1 MKPEE
6 GGNMRYAEAIMI
18 CDKIDLDRIGGR
30 EIDTDTKL
38 DAIQKILSMETINA
52 VKKETLVKVIRWFW
66 NNCVEV
72 ESNDS

>member
-1 MKPEE
+1 
-6 GGNMRYAEAIMI
+6 MRYAEAIMI
-18 CDKIDLDRIGGR
+18 CNKIDLDSIGGR

-66 NNCVEV
+66 NNCVDV
-72 ESNDS
+72 EANE

>member
-1 MKPEE
+1 
-6 GGNMRYAEAIMI
+6 MRYAEAIMI
-18 CDKIDLDRIGGR
+18 CNKIDLDSIGGR

-66 NNCVEV
+66 KNCVDV
-72 ESNDS
+72 EGE

>member
-1 MKPEE
+1 
-6 GGNMRYAEAIMI
+6 MRYAEAIMI
-18 CDKIDLDRIGGR
+18 CNKIDLDSIGGR

-66 NNCVEV
+66 NNCVDV
-72 ESNDS
+72 EANG

>member
-1 MKPEE
+1 
-6 GGNMRYAEAIMI
+6 MRYAEALMI
-18 CDKIDLDRIGGR
+18 CDKIDLDSIGGR

>member
-1 MKPEE
+1 
-6 GGNMRYAEAIMI
+6 MRYAEAIMI
-18 CDKIDLDRIGGR
+18 CNKIDLDNIGGR

-52 VKKETLVKVIRWFW
+52 VKKETLVNVIRWFW

-72 ESNDS
+72 ESNEV

>member
-1 MKPEE
+1 
-6 GGNMRYAEAIMI
+6 MRYAEAIMI
-18 CDKIDLDRIGGR
+18 CNKIDLDSIGGR

-66 NNCVEV
+66 KNCVDV
-72 ESNDS
+72 EANG

>member
-1 MKPEE
+1 
-6 GGNMRYAEAIMI
+6 MRYAEAIMI
-18 CDKIDLDRIGGR
+18 CNKIELDSIGGR

-66 NNCVEV
+66 NNCVDV
-72 ESNDS
+72 EANE

>member
-1 MKPEE
+1 
-6 GGNMRYAEAIMI
+6 MRYAEAIMI
-18 CDKIDLDRIGGR
+18 CNKIDLDSIGGR

-66 NNCVEV
+66 NNCVDV
-72 ESNDS
+72 EENE

>member
-1 MKPEE
+1 
-6 GGNMRYAEAIMI
+6 MRYAEAIMI
-18 CDKIDLDRIGGR
+18 CNKIDLDSIGGR
-30 EIDTDTKL
+30 KIDTDTKL

-72 ESNDS
+72 KSNDS

>member
-1 MKPEE
+1 
-6 GGNMRYAEAIMI
+6 MRYAEAIMI
-18 CDKIDLDRIGGR
+18 CDKIDLGSIGGR

-72 ESNDS
+72 KSNDS

>member
-1 MKPEE
+1 
-6 GGNMRYAEAIMI
+6 MRYAEAIMI
-18 CDKIDLDRIGGR
+18 CDKIDLDSIGGR

-66 NNCVEV
+66 NNCVDAEAN
-72 ESNDS
+72 E

>member
-1 MKPEE
+1 
-6 GGNMRYAEAIMI
+6 MRYAEAIMI
-18 CDKIDLDRIGGR
+18 CNEIDLDSIGGR
-30 EIDTDTKL
+30 EIDTDIKL

-72 ESNDS
+72 ESNEV

>member
-1 MKPEE
+1 
-6 GGNMRYAEAIMI
+6 MRYAEAIMI
-18 CDKIDLDRIGGR
+18 CNKIELDSIGGR

-38 DAIQKILSMETINA
+38 DAIPKIMSMETINA

>member
-1 MKPEE
+1 
-6 GGNMRYAEAIMI
+6 MRYAEAIMI
-18 CDKIDLDRIGGR
+18 CDKIDLDTIGGR

-66 NNCVEV
+66 NNCVDV
-72 ESNDS
+72 EANE